1 MLMKKEV
8 YYWAPCLDKVGTV
21 KSTLNSAISLSKY
34 SNRFNVSI
42 INVFGEWDE
51 YADILIQNRI
61 RKINIFINI
70 YSLLPKKG
78 YFASRLSYI
87 IISLISFIPLI
98 FIIKK
103 NKPDFLLIHLLTS
116 IPIFLFKIFK
126 FKTRLILRIS
136 GFPKLNFFRNY
147 LWKSSDDIFFR
158 ITCPTEELL
167 NDLTHK
173 KIFSK
178 NNIYYLPDAIL
189 NIKEYINKSK
199 NVNLKTDLKLDKFFL
214 SIGRFTKQKNFKYLI
229 NEFKKFCLVNSEI
242 NLLIIGDGEEKKNIQ
257 ELIHKN
263 NLEKRVKIL
272 NRTNNVYYYMKKATA
287 FILPSLWEEVGF
299 VIVESA
305 LCNLFIISSDCPN
318 GPKEF
323 LQSGRGGVLF
333 KNNEKDSLYKSMI
346 FFLNNKKSQY
356 SQLVITKKNSLK
368 YTMFRHYLRLVKILI
383 S

>member
-1 MLMKKEV
+1 MKKEI
-8 YYWAPCLDKVGTV
+8 YYWAPCLDRVGTV

-34 SNRFNVSI
+34 SNKFNISI

-51 YADILIQNRI
+51 YEDILKYHQI
-61 RKINIFINI
+61 RKINIFLSI

-78 YFASRLSYI
+78 YFASRLSYFI
-87 IISLISFIPLI
+87 IAFISFIPLI
-98 FIIKK
+98 LLLKK

-116 IPIFLFKIFK
+116 IPIVLFKIFK

-147 LWKSSDDIFFR
+147 LWKNSYNLFFK

-167 NDLTHK
+167 NNLIHK
-173 KIFSK
+173 KVFNK
-178 NNIYYLPDAIL
+178 DNIYYLPDAIL

-199 NVNLKTDLKLDKFFL
+199 YINLDSDLKLDKFFL

-229 NEFKKFCLVNSEI
+229 NEFKKFCLVNSDI
-242 NLLIIGDGEEKKNIQ
+242 NLLIIGDGEEKKNIE

-263 NLEKRVKIL
+263 NLQKRIKIL
-272 NRTNNVYYYMKKATA
+272 NHTNNVYYYMKKAKA

-323 LQSGRGGVLF
+323 LQSGKGGVLF
-333 KNNEKDSLYKSMI
+333 KNNEKDSLYQSMI
-346 FFLNNKKSQY
+346 FFLNNKESQY

-368 YTMFRHYLRLVKILI
+368 YTMFRHYLGLAEILTL
-383 S
+383 

>member
-1 MLMKKEV
+1 M
-8 YYWAPCLDKVGTV
+8 
-21 KSTLNSAISLSKY
+21 
-34 SNRFNVSI
+34 
-42 INVFGEWDE
+42 
-51 YADILIQNRI
+51 
-61 RKINIFINI
+61 
-70 YSLLPKKG
+70 
-78 YFASRLSYI
+78 
-87 IISLISFIPLI
+87 
-98 FIIKK
+98 
-103 NKPDFLLIHLLTS
+103 
-116 IPIFLFKIFK
+116 
-126 FKTRLILRIS
+126 
-136 GFPKLNFFRNY
+136 
-147 LWKSSDDIFFR
+147 
-158 ITCPTEELL
+158 L

-173 KIFSK
+173 KIFNK

-199 NVNLKTDLKLDKFFL
+199 NVNLETDIKLDKFFL

-242 NLLIIGDGEEKKNIQ
+242 NLLIIGEGEEKKNIQ

>member
-1 MLMKKEV
+1 MKKEV

-34 SNRFNVSI
+34 SNKFNISI

-51 YADILIQNRI
+51 YEDILKHHQIN
-61 RKINIFINI
+61 KINIFLSI
-70 YSLLPKKG
+70 YSILPKKG
-78 YFASRLSYI
+78 YLASRLSYLI
-87 IISLISFIPLI
+87 IALISFFPLVLLL
-98 FIIKK
+98 KK

-116 IPIFLFKIFK
+116 IPIVLFKIFK

-147 LWKSSDDIFFR
+147 LWKSSDDIFFK

-167 NDLTHK
+167 NDLTNK
-173 KIFSK
+173 KIF
-178 NNIYYLPDAIL
+178 NRNDIYYLPDAIL

-199 NVNLKTDLKLDKFFL
+199 NVKLENDIRLNKFFL

-229 NEFKKFCLVNSEI
+229 NEFKKFCLVNNEI
-242 NLLIIGDGEEKKNIQ
+242 NLLIIGDGEEKKNIK
-257 ELIHKN
+257 ELIFKN
-263 NLEKRVKIL
+263 NLQKRIMIL
-272 NRTNNVYYYMKKATA
+272 DHTNNVYYYMKKATA

-305 LCNLFIISSDCPN
+305 LCNLFIISSNCPN

-323 LQSGRGGVLF
+323 LQYGRGGILF
-333 KNNEKDSLYKSMI
+333 QNNEKDSLYQSMI

-368 YTMFRHYLRLVKILI
+368 YTMFRHYLKLVKILT

>member
-1 MLMKKEV
+1 MKKEV

-34 SNRFNVSI
+34 SNEFNISI

-51 YADILIQNRI
+51 YDDILKHHQI
-61 RKINIFINI
+61 RKINIFLSI

-78 YFASRLSYI
+78 YFASRLSYFI
-87 IISLISFIPLI
+87 IAFISFIPLI
-98 FIIKK
+98 LLLKK

-116 IPIFLFKIFK
+116 IPIVLFKIFK

-147 LWKSSDDIFFR
+147 LWKNSDNLFFK

-167 NDLTHK
+167 NILIHK
-173 KIFSK
+173 KVFNK
-178 NNIYYLPDAIL
+178 DNIYYLPDAIL

-199 NVNLKTDLKLDKFFL
+199 YINIDSDLKLDKFFL

-229 NEFKKFCLVNSEI
+229 NEFEKFCLINNQI
-242 NLLIIGDGEEKKNIQ
+242 NLLIIGDGEEKKNIE
-257 ELIHKN
+257 ELIYKN
-263 NLEKRVKIL
+263 NLQKRIKIL
-272 NRTNNVYYYMKKATA
+272 DHTNNVYYYMKKATA

-305 LCNLFIISSDCPN
+305 LCNLFVISSDCPN

-323 LQSGRGGVLF
+323 LQSGRGGILF
-333 KNNEKDSLYKSMI
+333 ENNKKDSLYQSLI
-346 FFLNNKKSQY
+346 FFLNNNRAQY
-356 SQLVITKKNSLK
+356 KQLVIAKKNSLK
-368 YTMFRHYLRLVKILI
+368 YTMFRHYLGLVKILTL
-383 S
+383 

>member
-1 MLMKKEV
+1 MKKEV

-34 SNRFNVSI
+34 SNKFNISI

-51 YADILIQNRI
+51 YEDILKHHQIS
-61 RKINIFINI
+61 KINIFLSI

-78 YFASRLSYI
+78 YFASRLSYFI
-87 IISLISFIPLI
+87 IAFISFIPLI
-98 FIIKK
+98 LLLKK

-116 IPIFLFKIFK
+116 IPIVLFKIFK

-147 LWKSSDDIFFR
+147 LWKNSDNLFFK

-167 NDLTHK
+167 NNLIHK
-173 KIFSK
+173 KVFNK
-178 NNIYYLPDAIL
+178 DNIYYLPDAIL

-199 NVNLKTDLKLDKFFL
+199 YINIDADPKLDKFFL

-229 NEFKKFCLVNSEI
+229 NEFKKFCLVNNQI
-242 NLLIIGDGEEKKNIQ
+242 NLLIIGDGEEKKIIE
-257 ELIHKN
+257 ELIYKN
-263 NLEKRVKIL
+263 NLQKRIKISDH
-272 NRTNNVYYYMKKATA
+272 TNNVYYYMKKATA

-305 LCNLFIISSDCPN
+305 LCNLFVISSDCPN
-318 GPKEF
+318 GPREF
-323 LQSGRGGVLF
+323 LQSGKGGILF
-333 KNNEKDSLYKSMI
+333 KSNEKDSLYHAMLS
-346 FFLNNKKSQY
+346 FLNNKNSQY
-356 SQLVITKKNSLK
+356 KKLVITKKNSLK
-368 YTMFRHYLRLVKILI
+368 YTMFRHNLNLVKLLTV
-383 S
+383 

>member
-1 MLMKKEV
+1 MKKEV

-34 SNRFNVSI
+34 SNEFNISI

-51 YADILIQNRI
+51 YDDILKHHQI
-61 RKINIFINI
+61 RKINIFLSI

-78 YFASRLSYI
+78 YFASRLSYFI
-87 IISLISFIPLI
+87 IAFISFIPLI
-98 FIIKK
+98 LLLKK

-116 IPIFLFKIFK
+116 IPIVLFKIFK

-147 LWKSSDDIFFR
+147 LWKNSDNLFFK

-167 NDLTHK
+167 NNLIHK
-173 KIFSK
+173 KVFNK
-178 NNIYYLPDAIL
+178 DNIYYLPDAIL

-199 NVNLKTDLKLDKFFL
+199 YINLDSDLKLDKFFL

-229 NEFKKFCLVNSEI
+229 NEFKKFCLVNSDI
-242 NLLIIGDGEEKKNIQ
+242 NLLIIGDGEEKKNIE
-257 ELIHKN
+257 ELIRKN
-263 NLEKRVKIL
+263 NLQKRIKIL
-272 NRTNNVYYYMKKATA
+272 NHTNNVYYYMKKATA

-323 LQSGRGGVLF
+323 LQS
-333 KNNEKDSLYKSMI
+333 
-346 FFLNNKKSQY
+346 
-356 SQLVITKKNSLK
+356 
-368 YTMFRHYLRLVKILI
+368 
-383 S
+383 